1 MTAGGSLP
9 GRPPRPGQASV
20 GSWDSH
26 VVTTTPTVENIQVL
40 HRTGQWC
47 PGRRIGEVAAYDMR
61 ILPEYQVLGRPTVDR
76 SYLLLDQG
84 VQLTRP
90 VVFEGPVEGWWYVD
104 LVEIEPTEAGLVV
117 HDLYL
122 DFLIPPGADRYHVLD
137 LDELGDALS
146 QGHITAAQCASVLN
160 STQRFI
166 DRHLRATEKVSVD
179 PPHRFPPESIAVL
192 EQLPSFL
199 E

>member
-1 MTAGGSLP
+1 M
-9 GRPPRPGQASV
+9 
-20 GSWDSH
+20 
-26 VVTTTPTVENIQVL
+26 VTTTPPIENIRVL

-61 ILPEYQVLGRPTVDR
+61 ILPEYQAPGRPTIDR
-76 SYLLLDQG
+76 NYLLLDQG

-104 LVEIEPTEAGLVV
+104 LVEVDVTEAGLVV
-117 HDLYL
+117 HDLYV
-122 DFLIPPGADRYHVLD
+122 DFLIPPGADRYHLLD

-146 QGHITAAQCASVLN
+146 QGQITAAQCSTALSN
-160 STQRFI
+160 TQRFI
-166 DRHLRATEKVSVD
+166 HRHLRATGKGSVD
-179 PPHRFPPESIAVL
+179 PPHQFPPEGIAAL
-192 EQLPSFL
+192 KRLPCFL

>member
-1 MTAGGSLP
+1 MN
-9 GRPPRPGQASV
+9 
-20 GSWDSH
+20 
-26 VVTTTPTVENIQVL
+26 TTPPIEDIRVL

-47 PGRRIGEVAAYDMR
+47 PGRRIGEVAAYDVR
-61 ILPEYQVLGRPTVDR
+61 ILPEYQVPGRPAIDR

-104 LVEIEPTEAGLVV
+104 LVDVELTEAGLVV
-117 HDLYL
+117 HDLYV
-122 DFLIPPGADRYHVLD
+122 DFLVPPGADRYHVLD

-146 QGHITAAQCASVLN
+146 QEKITAAECATVL
-160 STQRFI
+160 SRTQRFI
-166 DRHLRATEKVSVD
+166 ERHLRSPDKSTVD
-179 PPHRFPPESIAVL
+179 PPRQFPPESIAAL
-192 EQLPSFL
+192 EPLPCFL

>member
-1 MTAGGSLP
+1 M
-9 GRPPRPGQASV
+9 
-20 GSWDSH
+20 
-26 VVTTTPTVENIQVL
+26 TTTPPIEDIRVL

-47 PGRRIGEVAAYDMR
+47 PGRRIGEVAAYDVR
-61 ILPEYQVLGRPTVDR
+61 ILPEYQVPGRPAIDR

-104 LVEIEPTEAGLVV
+104 LVDIELTEAGLVV
-117 HDLYL
+117 HDLYV
-122 DFLIPPGADRYHVLD
+122 DFLVPPGADRYHVLD

-146 QGHITAAQCASVLN
+146 QGKLTAAECATVL
-160 STQRFI
+160 SGTQRFI
-166 DRHLRATEKVSVD
+166 ERHLRSPDKSTVD
-179 PPHRFPPESIAVL
+179 PPRQFPPESIAAL
-192 EQLPSFL
+192 EPLPCFL

>member
-1 MTAGGSLP
+1 M
-9 GRPPRPGQASV
+9 
-20 GSWDSH
+20 
-26 VVTTTPTVENIQVL
+26 VTTTAPIETIQVL

-47 PGRRIGEVAAYDMR
+47 PGRRIGEVAAYDVR
-61 ILPEYQVLGRPTVDR
+61 ILPEYQVPGRPTIDR

-90 VVFEGPVEGWWYVD
+90 VVFAGPVEGWWYVD
-104 LVEIEPTEAGLVV
+104 LIEVELTEAGLVV
-117 HDLYL
+117 HDLYA

-146 QGHITAAQCASVLN
+146 QGHITAAQCSTVLSN
-160 STQRFI
+160 TQRFI
-166 DRHLRATEKVSVD
+166 ERHLRASEKDSVD
-179 PPHRFPPESIAVL
+179 APQQFPPECIAAL
-192 EQLPSFL
+192 ERLPCLL

>member
-1 MTAGGSLP
+1 
-9 GRPPRPGQASV
+9 
-20 GSWDSH
+20 
-26 VVTTTPTVENIQVL
+26 VTTTPPIENVRVL

-47 PGRRIGEVAAYDMR
+47 PGRRIGEVVAYDVR
-61 ILPEYQVLGRPTVDR
+61 ILPEYQVLGRPIIDR

-104 LVEIEPTEAGLVV
+104 LVEVELTEAGLVV
-117 HDLYL
+117 HDLYV

-146 QGHITAAQCASVLN
+146 QGQITATQCATVL
-160 STQRFI
+160 SRTQRFI
-166 DRHLRATEKVSVD
+166 DRHLRASEKDSVD
-179 PPHRFPPESIAVL
+179 PPHQFPPESIAVL
-192 EQLPSFL
+192 EPLPCFL

>member
-1 MTAGGSLP
+1 
-9 GRPPRPGQASV
+9 
-20 GSWDSH
+20 
-26 VVTTTPTVENIQVL
+26 VTTTPPIENVRVL

-47 PGRRIGEVAAYDMR
+47 PGRRIGEVVAYDVR
-61 ILPEYQVLGRPTVDR
+61 ILPEYQVLGRPIIDR

-90 VVFEGPVEGWWYVD
+90 VVFEGLVEGWWYVD
-104 LVEIEPTEAGLVV
+104 LVEVELAEAGLVV
-117 HDLYL
+117 HDLYV

-146 QGHITAAQCASVLN
+146 QGQITATQCATVL
-160 STQRFI
+160 SRTQRFI
-166 DRHLRATEKVSVD
+166 DRHLRATEKGSVD
-179 PPHRFPPESIAVL
+179 PPRQFPPESIAVL
-192 EQLPSFL
+192 EPLPCFL

>member
-1 MTAGGSLP
+1 
-9 GRPPRPGQASV
+9 
-20 GSWDSH
+20 
-26 VVTTTPTVENIQVL
+26 VTTTPPIENVRVL

-47 PGRRIGEVAAYDMR
+47 PGRRIGEVVAYDVR
-61 ILPEYQVLGRPTVDR
+61 ILPEYQVLGRPIIDR

-90 VVFEGPVEGWWYVD
+90 VVFEGLVEGWWYVD
-104 LVEIEPTEAGLVV
+104 LVEVELTEAGLVV
-117 HDLYL
+117 HDLYV

-146 QGHITAAQCASVLN
+146 QGQITATQCATVL
-160 STQRFI
+160 SRTQRFI
-166 DRHLRATEKVSVD
+166 DRHLRATEKGSVD
-179 PPHRFPPESIAVL
+179 PPHQFPPESIAVL
-192 EQLPSFL
+192 EPLPCFL